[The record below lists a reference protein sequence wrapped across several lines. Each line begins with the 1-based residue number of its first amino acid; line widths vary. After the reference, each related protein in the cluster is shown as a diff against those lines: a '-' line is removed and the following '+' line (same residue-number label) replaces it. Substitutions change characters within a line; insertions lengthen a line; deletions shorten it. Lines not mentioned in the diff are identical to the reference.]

1 MVVIIVC
8 AHSVEVF
15 VVILVWGCSCGCGG
29 VSPGCPPP
37 SCPPVV
43 CFCGVG
49 GDVWWL
55 DGLLPW
61 CVVFVLA
68 GSFFVGT
75 SGGGE
80 GMGCERARCA
90 CLVC

>member
-1 MVVIIVC
+1 M
-8 AHSVEVF
+8 
-15 VVILVWGCSCGCGG
+15 LVRGCSFGCGG

-37 SCPPVV
+37 SWLPDV

-49 GDVWWL
+49 GVVWWL

-61 CVVFVLA
+61 RVVFVLA

-75 SGGGE
+75 SDGGE
-80 GMGCERARCA
+80 GMGCERACCA
-90 CLVC
+90 NLVW